1 MTASKTA
8 ANTTEASRRWFL
20 RLSGVAGATALAGCF
35 EDGDDG
41 DNGGEASLPDGPEE
55 DTVYDQAFTSDT
67 WSLPQELQVNP
78 YNPTNHDDE
87 LPQILFEP
95 LMWMNN
101 RTEELVP
108 GAVQDWELDGD
119 VAELTLRDGL
129 VWHNG
134 DSVTADDL
142 ANKLR
147 TEVILGATLNDFI
160 DHSDDITVVDDSTVE
175 LSLNRDSFADGVF
188 FPVVSQL
195 AVDMPEANY
204 GDFIDDLRDAEG
216 DEEAVGS
223 VEQELSDFAPE
234 DPIGCGPFKWESAD
248 ERLLVLNRFED
259 HPDADAINFERFEF
273 QQVNDNNQIWQGVQ
287 GGDIDGTGPVF
298 TPPEVVDNMPS
309 HVEEIQ
315 IPGMWGLSV
324 VFNHAN
330 DILADRAVRQAMAY
344 VINREQVVTNMTP
357 RSGAVVEVPSGL
369 TGNFT
374 DAPDEWLGD
383 RKSEFDQ
390 YAPSESDHESA
401 TTILEDAGYEKQDG
415 VWVDESGTPIPAQ
428 IKVPAP
434 YSDWV
439 DAADT
444 VVQNLDDFG
453 FAAEVLT
460 RDEGA
465 YWEEYVEGDFQILF
479 SGWADGTVP
488 HPYFNQGFLLNDA
501 QNQEWASYPA
511 EVEAPSLDGGTE
523 TYDIEEEI
531 RELAGLGNDA
541 DAEQAK
547 VQRLGYLINQELPRL
562 PVQEKSDQVFLSGE
576 EWAVPTGDPDET
588 QVPWPAYYLPREGY
602 VHADN

>member
-1 MTASKTA
+1 MTANETA

-35 EDGDDG
+35 GDDNDG
-41 DNGGEASLPDGPEE
+41 DNGGEASLPDGPDD
-55 DTVYDQAFTSDT
+55 DTVYDQAFTSNT

-78 YNPTNHDDE
+78 HNPTNHDDE

-101 RTEELVP
+101 RTQELVP

-119 VAELTLRDGL
+119 AAELTLRDGL
-129 VWHNG
+129 VWHDG
-134 DSVTADDL
+134 ESVTADDL

-147 TEVILGATLNDFI
+147 SEVILGATLNDFI

-175 LSLNRDSFADGVF
+175 LSLNRDSFADEVF
-188 FPVVSQL
+188 FPVISQL
-195 AVDMPEANY
+195 NIDMPESNY
-204 GDFIDDLRDAEG
+204 GDFLDDLQDAEG
-216 DEEAVGS
+216 DEEAVGA
-223 VEQELSDFAPE
+223 VEQELADFAPE
-234 DPIGCGPFKWESAD
+234 DPLGCGPFEWESAD
-248 ERLLVLNRFED
+248 ERLLVLTRFED
-259 HPDADAINFERFEF
+259 HPDADVINFERFEF

-298 TPPEVVDNMPS
+298 TPPEIVDDMPD

-315 IPGMWGLSV
+315 IPAMWGLSV

-357 RSGAVVEVPSGL
+357 RTGAVVEVPSGI

-374 DAPDEWLGD
+374 GAPDEWFGD
-383 RKSEFDQ
+383 RKGEFDQ

-401 TTILEDAGYEKQDG
+401 ATILEDAGYEKQDG
-415 VWVDESGTPIPAQ
+415 IWVDESGTPIPAQ

-444 VVQNLDDFG
+444 VVQNLDNFG

-465 YWEEYVEGDFQILF
+465 YWGEYVEGDFQILF

-523 TYDIEEEI
+523 TYDIQEEI

-562 PVQEKSDQVFLSGE
+562 PVQEKSDQVFLSGD
-576 EWAVPTGDPDET
+576 EWAVPTGDSDEA
-588 QVPWPAYYLPREGY
+588 QVPWPPYYLPREGY
-602 VHADN
+602 VYADN